1 MASIENVRESLNGY
15 RLTFEIV
22 NACVPFINALR
33 RILLAE
39 IPTVVIRDVVI
50 RENTSQMINEMLKHR
65 VEMLPVRVTASEGDV
80 IRDTKITVRFM
91 SSPESREVTT
101 DDFVV
106 AGPRGNV
113 LLKDRDLETPLYF
126 LTLKPNELLHIECGL
141 GLAMTG
147 ASQVCVSTFRNHIDE
162 IRAKADRDSFILS
175 RPGEDVRIFDN
186 HLIQRSYVRDLKTER
201 PMHFDFAVE
210 SIGVQSAR
218 SLMHTATEV
227 LKKKVLEFVKLPVS
241 KDESGAYVV
250 ESTTEG
256 HTLGALAQAILH
268 DAAGLVDYVSY
279 RIDHPLTAKL
289 ILQFRTKAKPEAVM
303 ERIQTEAVALCETVL
318 RGV

>member
-1 MASIENVRESLNGY
+1 MATLENVRESLNGY
-15 RLTFEIV
+15 RLTFELV
-22 NACVPFINALR
+22 KAPVPFVNALR

-50 RENTSQMINEMLKHR
+50 RENTSQMIHEMLKHR
-65 VEMLPVRVTASEGDV
+65 VEMLPVNVKASEGDV
-80 IRDTKITVRFM
+80 IRDTKLTVRFS
-91 SSPESREVTT
+91 SSPEAREVTS
-101 DDFVV
+101 DDFVSS
-106 AGPRGNV
+106 GPRSGV
-113 LLKDRDLETPLYF
+113 LLKDRDLGAPLYF
-126 LTLKPNELLHIECGL
+126 LTLKSNEALHVECGL

-162 IRAKADRDSFILS
+162 TRAKAGRDTFIAS
-175 RPGEDVRIFDN
+175 GQDPRIFDN
-186 HLIQRSYVRDLKTER
+186 HHIHRFYVRDEMER
-201 PMHFDFAVE
+201 PIHFDVTVE

-218 SLMHTATEV
+218 DLVRTAAEV

-241 KDESGAYVV
+241 KDETGAYVV
-250 ESTTEG
+250 ETTTEG
-256 HTLGALAQAILH
+256 HTLGALAQAILY

-289 ILQFRTKAKPEAVM
+289 ILQFRTKGKPDAVL
-303 ERIQTEAVALCETVL
+303 ERFQTEAVALCETVL

>member
-15 RLTFEIV
+15 RLTFEAVKTPI
-22 NACVPFINALR
+22 PFVNALR

-65 VEMLPVRVTASEGDV
+65 VEMLPVNVKASEGDV
-80 IRDTKITVRFM
+80 IRDTKLTVRFL
-91 SSPESREVTT
+91 SSPDVRDVTS
-101 DDFVV
+101 DDFVS
-106 AGPRGNV
+106 AGPRSGL
-113 LLKDRDLETPLYF
+113 LLKDRDLDTPLYF
-126 LTLKPNELLHIECGL
+126 LTLKSNEALHIECSL

-147 ASQVCVSTFRNHIDE
+147 ASQVCVSTFRNHVDD

-186 HLIQRSYVRDLKTER
+186 HLIQRSYTRDPATER
-201 PMHFDFAVE
+201 PTHFDFTVE

-218 SLMHTATEV
+218 DLIHTAAEV

-241 KDESGAYVV
+241 KDETGAYVV
-250 ESTTEG
+250 ETTTEG
-256 HTLGALAQAILH
+256 HTLGALAQALLY
-268 DAAGLVDYVSY
+268 DAAGLVESVSY

-289 ILQFRTKAKPEAVM
+289 ILQFRTKSKPEAVM
-303 ERIQTEAVALCETVL
+303 ERFQTEAVALCETVL